1 MRPGFDPGAH
11 PVVGGTV
18 GLPLSLLVDPAR
30 LATLDGLG
38 ILDTLPEV
46 GFDDVV
52 RLACRLC
59 ATPVALVSLVAADRQ
74 WFKARFGFPHC
85 ETDLDSSVC
94 KFALAE
100 PDLLVFPDLTVD
112 PRTRDNPLVTGEP
125 FIRFYAGAPLR
136 LTNGQ
141 VAGSLCVID
150 TVPRPEGLTQEQAD
164 DLRALGRQVC
174 GLLEMRRALGARDA
188 LLAEQEA
195 GRRERDLLA
204 RTNATVAAAGGDLDA
219 ILDAVTAGVMLA
231 VPAADGGV
239 VELIDGDDLEYRA
252 VAGNLSP
259 YRGLRVPLHDSL
271 AGRCALTDVPL
282 LADDVLRDG
291 QVKPHLADKL
301 GMRSAVLAPISRGG
315 HVVGVLKLQSGGAG
329 TFRERDLDITRLFA
343 AAATSG
349 LTAVAE
355 AEEAAARRRAEQRL
369 GLLSRVSAALLNS
382 DDPARAV
389 EPILA
394 AGAASL
400 GFDQCYLYD
409 IAPGGRHLRL
419 THAIGVGEESQAALR
434 HVPFDS
440 PLCGIV
446 AETKRAFVL
455 TGVQATREP
464 RYELARQV
472 GIDAFAGYPVRS
484 RGSVVGV
491 MSFCSTREPDFDA
504 EALTFFETVARYVSA
519 VRDRLAGEAALREGD
534 RRSRLAQEAGQVGT
548 FEVDV
553 GTGLINVSTEF
564 ARLYGVPPTGL
575 YSVERFEALVVPEDR
590 AVPSN
595 DETRQAGTAALD
607 VEYRIRRAD
616 DGALRWIARR
626 ADFLRDAT
634 GAVTQMYGTV
644 QDVTDR
650 HVAQEALRRSDE
662 RFKTI
667 LDTVE
672 TAFAIV
678 EVKFDADDRPVD
690 YRFVEAN
697 PAFERQAGVNL
708 RGKWV
713 TEFAPD
719 LERFWFETYGHVA
732 LTGEPASF
740 ENFAEGF
747 GRWFEVRAVR
757 VGEPEERRIAIFF
770 NDVTARR
777 DAEERLRAS
786 EAVARRNV
794 ERVQLALAAGAIIGT
809 WFWDL
814 PSDRFT
820 VDEGFASS
828 FGLDP
833 ALGREGIPL
842 AQIVATVH
850 PEDQAGLGEAIQH
863 SILRGGA
870 YAHQYRVRRADGRYY
885 WIEANGRV
893 DHGPDGTPLSFPGVL
908 LDIEERR
915 AAQEA
920 LRKSEEHW
928 RSLFERLSEG
938 FLVGE
943 VVRDAGG
950 AITDWRYVDVNAAWG
965 TLVGIEPSS
974 VVGRTIREVLPGI
987 EDAWVDEFA
996 DVVRTGRPI
1005 TFVRRAGTLRRW
1017 YEGRAFPLGPERFGV
1032 IFLEVTARVEA
1043 DARRD
1048 ALLALGERLRE
1059 TDDVPTL
1066 VQAAAEIMSDA
1077 LGTTRAG
1084 YGLVDAARE
1093 TVEIPTDWCAPGVVS
1108 VAGLH
1113 QFRDYGSY
1121 IDELKRG
1128 EVVAVEDV
1136 ERDPRSM
1143 VTAAA
1148 LLAIGVRALINVPI
1162 MERGQI
1168 VGIGF
1173 VHYAEDHA
1181 FTPDE
1186 LAFVRTVA
1194 DRIQTTVARVRAER
1208 DQQVLNEELS
1218 HRLKNSFAMVL
1229 SIATQ
1234 TLRGVPERAPVEAF
1248 EKRIHALS
1256 SAHDVL
1262 LRQSWTAAPANE
1274 VVKAVLAGV
1283 GHADRIE
1290 VSGPE
1295 IDLGPRATLSL
1306 SLLLHELATNAAK
1319 YGSLSVPEGRVSVDW
1334 RLDDGSEAR
1343 EVTFDWAERGGPPV
1357 APPAT
1362 GGRKGFGSRL
1372 ISLGLVG
1379 TGGVDLRYLPSG
1391 FQATMR
1397 APLVQLQ
1404 HS

>member
-1 MRPGFDPGAH
+1 MRHGADFDVPPAGNDAVGASP
-11 PVVGGTV
+11 PVV
-18 GLPLSLLVDPAR
+18 VDPAR
-30 LATLDGLG
+30 VAALDDLA
-38 ILDTLPEV
+38 ILDTQPEAA
-46 GFDDVV
+46 FDDVV
-52 RLACRLC
+52 RLATRLC
-59 ATPVALVSLVAADRQ
+59 ATPVALVSLVAVDRQ
-74 WFKARFGFPHC
+74 WFKARVGFPRC
-85 ETDLDSSVC
+85 ETDLDGSVC

-100 PDLLVFPDLTVD
+100 PDLLVIPDLTVD
-112 PRTRDNPLVTGEP
+112 SRTAANTLVTGEP

-136 LTNGQ
+136 LSDGQ
-141 VAGSLCVID
+141 VVGSLCVID
-150 TVPRPEGLTQEQAD
+150 TEPRPSGLTREQAD
-164 DLRALGRQVC
+164 DLRALGRQV
-174 GLLEMRRALGARDA
+174 GELLELRRALGARDA

-219 ILDAVTAGVMLA
+219 ILDAVTAGAMLG
-231 VPAADGGV
+231 VPAAEGAV
-239 VELIDGDDLEYRA
+239 VELVDGEDLEYRA
-252 VAGNLSP
+252 VTGALAAH
-259 YRGLRVPLHDSL
+259 RGLRVPLHDSL
-271 AGRCALTDVPL
+271 AGRCALGDVPL
-282 LADDVLRDG
+282 LANDVLRDG
-291 QVKPHLADKL
+291 QVKPHLAHMVA
-301 GMRSAVLAPISRGG
+301 MRSAVLAPISRGG
-315 HVVGVLKLQSGGAG
+315 RVVGVLKLQSGRVGA
-329 TFRERDLDITRLFA
+329 FRERDRDLARLFA
-343 AAATSG
+343 AAATAG

-355 AEEAAARRRAEQRL
+355 AEEATARRRAQQRL
-369 GLLSRVSAALLNS
+369 DLLSRVSAALLTA

-400 GFDQCYLYD
+400 GFDQGYLYD
-409 IAPGGRHLRL
+409 IAPDRRHLRL
-419 THAIGVGEESQAALR
+419 THAIGASEEIQAALR
-434 HVPFDS
+434 HVGFDS

-446 AETKRAFVL
+446 AETRRPFVL
-455 TGVQATREP
+455 AAVQATREP
-464 RYELARQV
+464 RYALARQV
-472 GIDAFAGYPVRS
+472 GIDAFAGYPVMS

-491 MSFCSTREPDFDA
+491 ISFCSARTPAFDA
-504 EALTFFETVARYVSA
+504 EALAFFETVARYVSA
-519 VRDRLAGEAALREGD
+519 VRERIAGEVALREGD
-534 RRSRLAQEAGQVGT
+534 KRSRLAQEAGQVGT

-553 GTGLINVSTEF
+553 ETGLINVSAEF
-564 ARLYGVPPTGL
+564 ARIYGVPPVGL
-575 YSVERFEALVVPEDR
+575 YSVERFETLVVPEDR
-590 AVPSN
+590 AVASN
-595 DETRQAGTAALD
+595 DGTRRAGTAALD

-616 DGALRWIARR
+616 DGAPRWIARR
-626 ADFLRDAT
+626 ANFLRDAA
-634 GAVTQMYGTV
+634 GAATQMFGTV

-650 HVAQEALRRSDE
+650 HEAEEALRRSDA
-662 RFKTI
+662 RFRAI

-678 EVKFDADDRPVD
+678 EVKFDDDDDRPVD

-719 LERFWFETYGHVA
+719 LERFWFDTYGHVA
-732 LTGEPASF
+732 RTGEPANF
-740 ENFAEGF
+740 ENYAESF
-747 GRWFEVRAVR
+747 KRWFDVRAVR
-757 VGEPEERRIAIFF
+757 VGQPEERRIAIFF

-786 EAVARRNV
+786 EALARQNV
-794 ERVQLALAAGAIIGT
+794 DRVRLALAAGAIIGT
-809 WFWDL
+809 WHWDL

-820 VDEGFASS
+820 VDEAFARS

-850 PEDQAGLGEAIQH
+850 PDDQAGLSAAITA

-908 LDIEERR
+908 LDVEERR

-920 LRKSEEHW
+920 LRESEEHW
-928 RSLFERLSEG
+928 RGLFERLSEG

-943 VVRDAGG
+943 VVRADGG
-950 AITDWRYVDVNAAWG
+950 SVTDWRYVDVNAAWG
-965 TLVGIEPSS
+965 ALVGIEPSR
-974 VVGRTIREVLPGI
+974 VVGRTIREVFPGI

-996 DVVRTGRPI
+996 DIVETGRPI
-1005 TFVRRAGTLRRW
+1005 TFIRQVGTLKRW
-1017 YEGRAFPLGPERFGV
+1017 YEGRGFPLGPERFGV

-1066 VQAAAEIMSDA
+1066 VQAAAEIMSGA
-1077 LGTTRAG
+1077 LGATRAG
-1084 YGLVDAARE
+1084 YGLVDAAEE
-1093 TVEIPTDWCAPGVVS
+1093 TVDIPTDWCAPGVAS

-1113 QFRDYGSY
+1113 RFRTYGSY
-1121 IDELKRG
+1121 LDELRRG

-1136 ERDPRSM
+1136 ERDPRSQ
-1143 VTAAA
+1143 AAA
-1148 LLAIGVRALINVPI
+1148 LLGIGVRALINVPVI
-1162 MERGQI
+1162 ERGQL
-1168 VGIGF
+1168 VGLGF
-1173 VHYAEDHA
+1173 VHYAEAHA
-1181 FTPDE
+1181 FTRDE

-1194 DRIQTTVARVRAER
+1194 DRIQTTVARVRAEA
-1208 DQQVLNEELS
+1208 DQRVLNEELS
-1218 HRLKNSFAMVL
+1218 HRLKNTFAMVL

-1234 TLRGVPERAPVEAF
+1234 TLRRVPDRAPVEAF

-1262 LRQSWTAAPANE
+1262 LRQSWTAAPARE

-1283 GHADRIE
+1283 GHGDRID

-1319 YGSLSVPEGRVSVDW
+1319 YGALSVPNGRVSVDW
-1334 RLDDGSEAR
+1334 RLDGEDEAR
-1343 EVTFDWAERGGPPV
+1343 EVTFDWAERDGPPV
-1357 APPAT
+1357 APPTA

-1372 ISLGLVG
+1372 IGLGLVG
-1379 TGGVDLRYLPSG
+1379 TGGVDLCYPPSG
-1391 FQATMR
+1391 FRATMR